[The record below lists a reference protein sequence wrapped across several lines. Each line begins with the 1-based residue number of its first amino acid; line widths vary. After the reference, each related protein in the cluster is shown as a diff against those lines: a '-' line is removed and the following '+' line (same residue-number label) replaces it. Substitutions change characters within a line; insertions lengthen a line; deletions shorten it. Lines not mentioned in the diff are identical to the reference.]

1 MLIKNSYRK
10 KPSVYAGLRGYFY
23 ISNTVTRVIRENHI
37 YIYRKKIFL
46 SKVYINIFPLY
57 RELKS
62 GVTLLLACENTVF
75 MRV

>member
-23 ISNTVTRVIRENHI
+23 IGNTVTRVIRENHI
-37 YIYRKKIFL
+37 YIQEKIFL

-57 RELKS
+57 MELKS
-62 GVTLLLACENTVF
+62 GVTLLLVCENPVF

>member
-23 ISNTVTRVIRENHI
+23 IGNTVTRVIRENHI
-37 YIYRKKIFL
+37 YIQEKIFL

-62 GVTLLLACENTVF
+62 SVTLLLV
-75 MRV
+75 